1 MSQALQRLL
10 RPLAQ
15 RLQLMVGRAV
25 LQLVN
30 DGTAMQ
36 SVQVSLLAD
45 ELRDN
50 VERWQ
55 NYGFTSHPVP
65 GAEAVA
71 LSVAGSRDHV
81 IVVAVDDRRYRL
93 KGLAEGE
100 VAIYTDEGDHIVIKR
115 GGTIEVVA
123 ATKVQ
128 ITAPLVECSGNLIVR
143 GTLQVDGHAELN
155 ADLHVDGDIASG
167 ANFTAA
173 GNVADQAGAKT
184 MAGMRATF
192 NAHKNGAAVLS
203 TPEM

>member
-1 MSQALQRLL
+1 MQALQRLM

-15 RLQLMVGRAV
+15 RVQLMVGRAM

-30 DGTAMQ
+30 DGTALQ
-36 SVQVSLLAD
+36 SLQVALLAD
-45 ELRDN
+45 ELRGD
-50 VERWQ
+50 VERFQ
-55 NYGFTSHPVP
+55 QYGFTSHPKP

-115 GGTIEVVA
+115 GGTIEVLA
-123 ATKVQ
+123 ATKVDVR
-128 ITAPLVECSGNLIVR
+128 TPLVECSGNLIVR

-155 ADLHVDGDIASG
+155 ADLHVAGNVASG
-167 ANFTAA
+167 ADITAS
-173 GNVADQAGAKT
+173 GNVADQGGAKT
-184 MAGMRATF
+184 MAGMRSTF
-192 NAHKNGAAVLS
+192 NSHKNGTAALS
-203 TPEM
+203 TPGM